1 MKRLRLLITEGA
13 NKGRTYELDDGDVT
27 VGSHIDCDIVLTDDS
42 VSGKHAIVRLVDDQ
56 LLVRD
61 LGSRNGTWYG
71 PYGAHGASG
80 GTRITPE
87 GRTLRSG
94 DSVRFG
100 KTIARLEPEPEPL
113 EARAAQDGIP
123 VHSDLPYHDARA
135 AVLREFER
143 RYVVDVIARH
153 RGDVAAAARAAG
165 LEVKHLLALAARP
178 APHDRD

>member
-1 MKRLRLLITEGA
+1 MNRRLRLLVTEGA
-13 NKGRTYELDDGDVT
+13 NKGRIYELDDGDVT

-42 VSGKHAIVRLVDDQ
+42 VSGKHAIVHLLDDQ

-61 LGSRNGTWYG
+61 LGSRNGTWF
-71 PYGAHGASG
+71 GATGGA
-80 GTRITPE
+80 RITPE

-178 APHDRD
+178 APHDRE

>member
-1 MKRLRLLITEGA
+1 MKRLRLLVTEGA
-13 NKGRTYELDDGDVT
+13 GKGRVYELDDGDVT
-27 VGSHIDCDIVLTDDS
+27 VGSHIDCDIVLADDS
-42 VSGKHAIVRLVDDQ
+42 VSGKHAIVHLVDDE

-71 PYGAHGASG
+71 PLGPTG

-87 GRTLRSG
+87 GRALRSG

-100 KTIARLEPEPEPL
+100 KTIVRLEPEPEPL
-113 EARAAQDGIP
+113 EARPAQDGIP

-135 AVLREFER
+135 AVLKEFER

-178 APHDRD
+178 APHDRE

>member
-1 MKRLRLLITEGA
+1 VKRLRLLVTEGA
-13 NKGRTYELDDGDVT
+13 NKGRVHELDDGDVT

-42 VSGKHAIVRLVDDQ
+42 VSGKHAIVHLVDDQ

-71 PYGAHGASG
+71 PTG

-87 GRTLRSG
+87 GRTLRAG

-100 KTIARLEPEPEPL
+100 RTIVRLELEPEPL
-113 EARAAQDGIP
+113 EARIAQDGIP

-135 AVLREFER
+135 AVLKEFER

-153 RGDVAAAARAAG
+153 RGDLAAAARAAG

-178 APHDRD
+178 APHDRE